1 MRHAI
6 AFGCGLGCAL
16 LLSACQT
23 WSPDGGMSVVA
34 GIAGGELGKDVAA
47 LRSPEDAEA
56 ARRK

>member
-1 MRHAI
+1 MRKEI
-6 AFGCGLGCAL
+6 GLCCAL

-34 GIAGGELGKDVAA
+34 GVAGGELGKDVAA